1 MLGAIT
7 ALWATQD
14 VSSRT
19 RPTWIEKDSH
29 FGFLISAGPGTL
41 VGDSKLDMKEST
53 VFQVGMVS
61 TQNISPYVALEFGVQ
76 PSLEFYHFDDKSEQS
91 DTTGGIDW
99 DLDYSYLYE
108 FNVNIPI
115 LLRLRMGPTGLFGL
129 VGPQPTINLISAC
142 DADLESKRKDNTR
155 DLRLSGVIGMGYQFT
170 RFFLEARGRSSL
182 IAIYQDTDL
191 RSMDLQ
197 FAAGFLF

>member
-7 ALWATQD
+7 ALWAAQD
-14 VSSRT
+14 GAART

-29 FGFLISAGPGTL
+29 FGFLISAGPGILT
-41 VGDSKLDMKEST
+41 GNSKLDMKEST

-61 TQNISPYVALEFGVQ
+61 TQSINPYVALEFGVQ
-76 PSLEFYHFDDKSEQS
+76 PSLEFYRFDDNSEQL
-91 DTTGGIDW
+91 DTTGGFEW
-99 DLDYSYLYE
+99 YPDYSYLYE

-115 LLRLRMGPTGLFGL
+115 LLRLRMGPTGVFGL
-129 VGPQPTINLISAC
+129 IGPQPTINLISAC
-142 DADLESKRKDNTR
+142 DANLDPKRKDNTR
-155 DLRLSGVIGMGYQFT
+155 DLRISGIVGMGYQFT

>member
-61 TQNISPYVALEFGVQ
+61 TQNINPYVALEFGVQ